1 MLSFDS
7 REYSYH
13 NYRRGRLHGI
23 RQLPFMHTKHS
34 VNSWHLHNIY
44 NNNSREL
51 PVLKLHP
58 GYTAPSSTSHYHD
71 GKYLSFMHTGWT
83 N

>member
-23 RQLPFMHTKHS
+23 GRLPFMYTKHS
-34 VNSWHLHNIY
+34 VNFWNLPSIY
-44 NNNSREL
+44 NHNSREL
-51 PVLKLHP
+51 SVKLRP
-58 GYTAPSSTSHYHD
+58 RYTAPSSASHYHD
-71 GKYLSFMHTGWT
+71 RKYLSFVHAGWA

>member
-13 NYRRGRLHGI
+13 NYRRGRLWN
-23 RQLPFMHTKHS
+23 LPS
-34 VNSWHLHNIY
+34 IY
-44 NNNSREL
+44 NHNSREL
-51 PVLKLHP
+51 SVKLRP
-58 GYTAPSSTSHYHD
+58 RYTAPSSASHYHD
-71 GKYLSFMHTGWT
+71 RKYLSFVHAGWA